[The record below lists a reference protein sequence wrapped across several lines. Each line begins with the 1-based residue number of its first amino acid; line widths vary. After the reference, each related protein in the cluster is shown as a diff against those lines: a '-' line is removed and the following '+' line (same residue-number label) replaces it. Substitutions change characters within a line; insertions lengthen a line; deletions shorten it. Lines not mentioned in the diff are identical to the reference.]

1 MAKSFLTDIQLN
13 KNQLLGAKIEVLAS
27 APSSPQEGQ
36 IYYNSTDETLYIR
49 QSGDWLDCGAQ
60 GLSNGDKG
68 DITVASLGDSL
79 TINNDAVTYAKIQNI
94 AADNVLLGNN
104 TGAGGIV
111 DELTATE
118 VRTLLNV
125 EDGATA
131 DQTAGEIKTAY
142 ESNSNTNALT
152 DALLSKLNGIET
164 GADVTDAT
172 NVDAAGAVMNSDTS
186 TASMSFVIDEDTM
199 TSNSA
204 TKVPTQQ
211 SVRAYV
217 DAAIT
222 GGTFYKGGYNAA
234 TNTPDLDSTPIATL
248 AGDMYTVTA
257 AGTFFT
263 TPVQVGDV
271 LICEAASA
279 TTEAEWTIVNKN
291 IPDIVSATESDEG
304 LIEIATQGEV
314 TTGTDDTRAITPLK
328 LKTHL
333 GETGSLNVALRYT
346 TTIGNGSSTTL
357 TVTHNIGRQF
367 VTAQVFETS
376 SPYAQVECDI
386 ECDSTTQASFTF
398 NTAPTSNQYTV
409 VITG

>member
-1 MAKSFLTDIQLN
+1 MKLCIYG
-13 KNQLLGAKIEVLAS
+13 NQGA
-27 APSSPQEGQ
+27 
-36 IYYNSTDETLYIR
+36 
-49 QSGDWLDCGAQ
+49 WLDCGAQ

-79 TINNDAVTYAKIQNI
+79 TINNDAVTYAKIQNVV
-94 AADNVLLGNN
+94 ANNVLLGNN
-104 TGAGGIV
+104 SGAGGIV
-111 DELTATE
+111 DELTAAE

-125 EDGATA
+125 ED
-131 DQTAGEIKTAY
+131 
-142 ESNSNTNALT
+142 
-152 DALLSKLNGIET
+152 

-211 SVRAYV
+211 SVKAYV
-217 DAAIT
+217 DAATT

-314 TTGTDDTRAITPLK
+314 TTGIDDTRAITPLK

-346 TTIGNGSSTTL
+346 ATIGNGSSTTL

-367 VTAQVFETS
+367 VTAQVFETA